1 MKKLIPAK
9 TLTLIQNLI
18 CLVMMI
24 VITIFSCMNLF
35 VVPVNMNEDVRNTM
49 EETMAKL
56 SDDGT
61 VEIPETIEIG
71 LPMVIK
77 SVASTGE
84 AVKAMMDAAKSI
96 KDTTDKAKD
105 FSSSMENADTDYQS
119 PEDAQKSADEMQKQ
133 ADDLSKGAEDAEAAA
148 KNAFSKLTGAL
159 MNMILLIFMIIGG
172 FKSGVIVGILY
183 VGLLFTIS
191 VLPFYCIVR
200 TIMVMVK
207 FFTNLKD
214 PDEGYHKISKT
225 FGKTVC
231 MFPIFLFY
239 LLIIPGFKFTGT
251 TRGIF
256 VCLAIVLV
264 LNTLIPRMKDFSK
277 AENRYLN
284 AVQII
289 SVVSIGAF
297 LLFFFNIAKA
307 GLFDAM
313 FDRLGVI
320 VGQSKDFPILEVAVV
335 TAICVLLFLTCKYLG
350 RVACRLACMVKVTSN
365 GKVKDSCISRVVM
378 ALIVIAGIFY
388 LTISDFALK
397 LTSAGSTAFY
407 MAAVGAVL
415 MLGCEIALQTVKK
428 KLSATVTPEQM
439 KAVMVG
445 CPSGIADTEA
455 APAAEEAPAAEKAHA
470 EEAPAEE
477 ETLDG
482 EIPAEERV
490 VAESVTEEAS
500 AEEEVAVEKSE
511 EKAEAEETTAEEA
524 VEEAVENTATEMTE
538 TEEIEKIEAEAETE
552 AKAEEETEADAA
564 KEEAPAEETA
574 PEATEAEEAPAE
586 ESEPLEK

>member
-18 CLVMMI
+18 CLVMMV

-35 VVPVNMNEDVRNTM
+35 VVPVNMNEEVRTTM
-49 EETMAKL
+49 EETMSKL
-56 SDDGT
+56 SDDEKL
-61 VEIPETIEIG
+61 EIPETIEIG

-84 AVKAMMDAAKSI
+84 AVKAMMDAVKSV
-96 KDTTDKAKD
+96 KDTTDKAMD

-119 PEDAQKSADEMQKQ
+119 PEEAQKSADEMQKQ
-133 ADDLSKGAEDAEAAA
+133 ADDLSKGAEEAEAAA
-148 KNAFSKLTGAL
+148 KNALSKLTGAL

-172 FKSGVIVGILY
+172 FKSSFIVGILY

-191 VLPFYCIVR
+191 ILPLYCIVR
-200 TIMVMVK
+200 TIMIIVK

-214 PDEGYHKISKT
+214 PDEGYRKISKT

-251 TRGIF
+251 TTGIF

-264 LNTLIPRMKDFSK
+264 LNTLIPRMKDFSA

-313 FDRLGVI
+313 FDRLSVI
-320 VGQSKDFPILEVAVV
+320 IGQSEKFPLMEIAIV

-350 RVACRLACMVKVTSN
+350 RVACRLACMVKVTSK
-365 GKVKDSCISRVVM
+365 GDVKESCISRVVM
-378 ALIVIAGIFY
+378 ALIVVVGTIY
-388 LTISDFALK
+388 LTVSDFALK

-407 MAAVGAVL
+407 MAVVGTVL
-415 MLGCEIALQTVKK
+415 MLGCEIALLVVKK

-445 CPSGIADTEA
+445 CPSGIADVEA
-455 APAAEEAPAAEKAHA
+455 APASEEAPA
-470 EEAPAEE
+470 EEAPAEK

-500 AEEEVAVEKSE
+500 AEEEAEEEAEEKAE
-511 EKAEAEETTAEEA
+511 EKAEAEETVTEEA
-524 VEEAVENTATEMTE
+524 AEGAAAEMTE
-538 TEEIEKIEAEAETE
+538 AEEIEKIEAEAEPE
-552 AKAEEETEADAA
+552 VKAEETKDR
-564 KEEAPAEETA
+564 K
-574 PEATEAEEAPAE
+574 
-586 ESEPLEK
+586 SVV